1 MFCTCFVLY
10 AAQKKK
16 KKKISAPHF
25 ELFIGKCSFD
35 KIPQNFYQFVFSN
48 QQCRFP

>member
-10 AAQKKK
+10 AA

-35 KIPQNFYQFVFSN
+35 KIPQNFYQFAFSN
-48 QQCRFP
+48 QQRRFP